1 MMSFFPGSFCAPAH
15 PTIAHRQSFFDDI
28 LRELG
33 GIPAYSSAPAS
44 RRPRTR
50 QYRSQPRAFF
60 NPRFD
65 IRETETAYEFYGEL
79 PGLKRENLNIE
90 LPDYQTLVI
99 SGDVERN
106 YTAGSSAINN
116 NTTELTQTAT
126 SETETEEPRRN
137 SYQATVEDDPEDD
150 ASSTAPSLTPSS
162 GSSSPWTEVAEP
174 AAKTAVQEV
183 TQQTPPAQTEE
194 QPQYLRQER
203 SVGHF
208 SRVFTF
214 GTRVDEDNVTA
225 SLENGILTVTVP
237 KQKPSAPRRIEISA

>member
-1 MMSFFPGSFCAPAH
+1 MMSFFPGSFCAPAR

-33 GIPAYSSAPAS
+33 GIPVHSVAPAS
-44 RRPRTR
+44 RRPRMR
-50 QYRSQPRAFF
+50 QLRPQPRTFF

-65 IRETETAYEFYGEL
+65 IRETENAYEFYGEL

-99 SGDVERN
+99 SGNVERN
-106 YTAGSSAINN
+106 YAPVSNINN
-116 NTTELTQTAT
+116 DGAESTQTAT
-126 SETETEEPRRN
+126 IETETEKPRRN
-137 SYQATVEDDPEDD
+137 SYQATVEDDPEDET
-150 ASSTAPSLTPSS
+150 SSTAPSLPPASR
-162 GSSSPWTEVAEP
+162 SSSPWTEVAEP
-174 AAKTAVQEV
+174 AAKLASQDL
-183 TQQTPPAQTEE
+183 TQQTPPAHTED

-237 KQKPSAPRRIEISA
+237 KQKPSAPRRIEISM